1 MKKVFIFS
9 LVSILL
15 LPLLVI
21 GCKKIEPSPPD
32 TKTPSKTVEL
42 TLDDFTAQ
50 NSIVKDLEIGISGS
64 LTVKLGSNPSTG
76 YNWGEPVTGPD
87 ICQLISHTYVA
98 PEDTTLVGAA
108 GTDVWVFKK
117 MYHGT
122 PTIKFS
128 YGRAWEGGEKD
139 TFTLTINA
147 TVK

>member
-1 MKKVFIFS
+1 MKRILTFS
-9 LVSILL
+9 LVSVLL

-21 GCKKIEPSPPD
+21 DCKKIEPSPLD
-32 TKTPSKTVEL
+32 TKTVEL

-50 NSIVKDLEIGISGS
+50 NSIVKDLEIGILGS

-76 YNWGEPVTGPD
+76 YSWGEPVIGSD
-87 ICQLISHTYVA
+87 ICKLISHTYVA

-108 GTDVWVFKK
+108 GTDVWVFEK
-117 MYHGT
+117 MYNGT

-128 YGRAWEGGEKD
+128 YGRAWDGGEKD
-139 TFTLTINA
+139 TFTLTINV